1 MKWII
6 VVLMALYNPQPNK
19 DDAVVM
25 LSADNK
31 PLIFTTIDDCREY
44 ATMHYVNIVTYA
56 NMLFKGEG
64 ITREVICVKEP
75 KKNNRNG
82 RNDNSI

>member
-31 PLIFTTIDDCREY
+31 PLIFSTTSISLREKID
-44 ATMHYVNIVTYA
+44 
-56 NMLFKGEG
+56 
-64 ITREVICVKEP
+64 
-75 KKNNRNG
+75 
-82 RNDNSI
+82 S